1 MYIRSLRS
9 SMISLFRLRMLCCVS
24 LFISVQG
31 SNLFIR
37 YFVPTNL
44 CISSTQLLSYAFTVF
59 NNLLFGGHATVY
71 IFVTSILCKW
81 IKSKSFLD
89 VTELLLFISLPQYN
103 FLSIIHSCYYLETTS
118 LKHTNKY
125 SNKNDYGK
133 LVTYKNH
140 TEYDSGW
147 VYNYLHGYAGALQS

>member
-1 MYIRSLRS
+1 MFLS
-9 SMISLFRLRMLCCVS
+9 SSPCRVAICSYAILYLPIFAFRLHNCYRMLLQCLTICYLAGTL
-24 LFISVQG
+24 LFIFLLHRYYVTWVK
-31 SNLFIR
+31 SN
-37 YFVPTNL
+37 
-44 CISSTQLLSYAFTVF
+44 
-59 NNLLFGGHATVY
+59 
-71 IFVTSILCKW
+71 
-81 IKSKSFLD
+81 SFLD

-103 FLSIIHSCYYLETTS
+103 FLSIILSCYYLETTS